1 MKKIRNG
8 NKYTELLQVTE
19 DGVTKSTTASV
30 KKLRAKNLSEFI
42 ESSSN
47 SVVKP
52 QSLTKDRNQPPPLP
66 YDTNDEIPIIF
77 VGKRMDKFTKG
88 KLSPDFVQRIM
99 ESYYHEREQ
108 GVPEDE
114 AALAELLA
122 KREFDEIEAT
132 DALKTT
138 KSIADGGAG
147 DVNSNSPTEFSTNET
162 LRRFNKDSHYH
173 SHTHRN
179 AEQDA
184 QAKKF
189 CVTTNLSSYLDLCVS
204 TGMLNRGLAT
214 VLNYRHRYKKVSS
227 TFLSIGL
234 YNILLHGFAGNGQLE
249 KVREILGILH
259 KDHIPLDH
267 QSYAA
272 VLETIGRVTE
282 TGTDVEDNHLTF
294 LRSHLATADAQG
306 ISLNDIVTKS
316 VFVRDQYATVLSVAR
331 ALQPTFEP
339 QFQPP
344 NVFYNNPLLTSLN
357 EHVHPADSPTD
368 PLFNRSSSRHFTET
382 SKRKNK
388 SFSRESLHAMMNE
401 QLQAELSGH
410 VTVRSIEKFPPVT
423 EAVLLYRQRLDELQE
438 LWKAQIC
445 AAFNRDLKTLQAQT
459 NSKMVRTINLLPY
472 LRAMDASQYAE
483 ILLREVRRL
492 GEGSETYSP
501 TVGQLYR
508 QLGLTVQQ
516 RYHLEQSRE
525 NGVQEKVVAVYDKY
539 LEYAVINRDGS
550 SAADNGRQIWQKLG
564 HRETATEGGASL
576 RWTETQ
582 WPQYVTI
589 GVGRFLYNILMRDLK
604 VDTNVTKGG
613 GGGGG
618 GSSKKISPHLSPA
631 FYTIYRNQARAVK
644 EEVKP
649 HPVLVKLFRESQQEH
664 LTFATSL
671 VPMLCPPLPW
681 TSPISGGYLVTRS
694 DLIRLPQHANQQ
706 LLRVQESPAESLYP
720 SFDSLNQLAAVPW
733 VVNQQILDVVLE
745 VFNND
750 GSDALDVPRPP
761 STLPRPQS
769 AAKLVKKQNPETSTE
784 NDGDEKQKHELT
796 GAEKMQLFREKLQH
810 SQKQAEMYSLWC
822 DCLYR
827 LSLANHFRDRIFWLP
842 HNMDFRGRVYPL
854 PPHLNHLGSDLA
866 RSMLLFQER
875 RPLGPDGYRWLK
887 LHCINLTGLKK
898 RSSVEERLEYAEEIF
913 ESILD
918 SAARPLT
925 GQMWWSKSDEPWQTL
940 ACCMEIARV
949 QREVDEGGRG
959 GGGGKTAADVLSN
972 FPIHQDGSCNGLQH
986 YAALGRDAA
995 GAFSVNLAPSPIPQ
1009 DVYSAVAALVD
1020 ETRARDAE
1028 RGEEV
1033 AKVLAG
1039 HVKRKVIKQTVM
1051 TTVYGV
1057 TRFGARLQI
1066 AKQLKN
1072 IGTFPPEFVWPAS
1085 TYLTSR
1091 TFESLGEM
1099 FTSTK
1104 EIQDWFT
1111 DCARLIATVC
1121 AQNVEWVTPL
1131 GLPVVQ
1137 PYNRFVKRTLP
1148 KSNAVQER
1156 FSVDTFERPNIVKQK
1171 NAFPPNFIHSLDS
1184 SHMML
1189 TSLHCERER
1198 MTFIS
1203 VHDCFW
1209 THAATVPVMNRVC
1222 REQFVALH
1230 EMPILEE
1237 LSRFLQDKYCF
1248 SER

>member
-1 MKKIRNG
+1 M
-8 NKYTELLQVTE
+8 T
-19 DGVTKSTTASV
+19 DGGISKHTTATV
-30 KKLRAKNLSEFI
+30 KQLRAKNLSEFI
-42 ESSSN
+42 SSS
-47 SVVKP
+47 S
-52 QSLTKDRNQPPPLP
+52 QSPQPPPNKRQQESSFH
-66 YDTNDEIPIIF
+66 DANDEIPIIF
-77 VGKRMDKFTKG
+77 VGKKMDQFTKG
-88 KLSPDFVQRIM
+88 KLSPEVVQRILLSYFQEK
-99 ESYYHEREQ
+99 ES
-108 GVPEDE
+108 GLAEDE
-114 AALAELLA
+114 AAVVIPGDKQNDLHDIEVLDGSELLPA
-122 KREFDEIEAT
+122 NKSNN
-132 DALKTT
+132 DA
-138 KSIADGGAG
+138 A
-147 DVNSNSPTEFSTNET
+147 STNET
-162 LRRFNKDSHYH
+162 LRRYKKDSQFH
-173 SHTHRN
+173 SQTHRS
-179 AEQDA
+179 AEVEA

-189 CVTTNLSSYLDLCVS
+189 CITANLSSYLDLCVS

-214 VLNYRHRYKKVSS
+214 VLNYRHRYKKISS
-227 TFLSIGL
+227 TFLSIHL

-249 KVREILGILH
+249 RVKEIIGILQ
-259 KDHIPLDH
+259 KDNIALDH

-272 VLETIGRVTE
+272 ILETIGRITE
-282 TGTDVEDNHLTF
+282 TGMDVEE
-294 LRSHLATADAQG
+294 SHLKFLKTQLAQAEESQN
-306 ISLNDIVTKS
+306 ITLNDILTKS
-316 VFVRDQYATVLSVAR
+316 VFVRDQYDVVLSIAR
-331 ALQPTFEP
+331 VIQPDFEP
-339 QFQPP
+339 RFQPP
-344 NVFYNNPLLTSLN
+344 NIFYNNPLLDNLN
-357 EHVHPADSPTD
+357 GQIHAPDSQTD
-368 PLFNRSSSRHFTET
+368 PVFHRRHGYKSRDFNRDQ
-382 SKRKNK
+382 
-388 SFSRESLHAMMNE
+388 LQAMTQE
-401 QLQAELSGH
+401 QLQVELSGH
-410 VTVRSIEKFPPVT
+410 VTVKSIEKFPPVT
-423 EAVLLYRQRLDELQE
+423 DTVLLYRQRLEELQE

-459 NSKMVRTINLLPY
+459 NSKMIRTINLLPY
-472 LRAMDASQYAE
+472 LKAMDANQYAE

-492 GEGSETYSP
+492 SEGSETYSP

-525 NGVQEKVVAVYDKY
+525 NGAQAKVTSVYEKY
-539 LEYAVINRDGS
+539 LDHAVLERN
-550 SAADNGRQIWQKLG
+550 AAASDNTRQIWQKVA
-564 HRETATEGGASL
+564 HRETNSGASL
-576 RWTETQ
+576 RWTETH

-604 VDTNVTKGG
+604 VDTNVTKPSGNH
-613 GGGGG
+613 
-618 GSSKKISPHLSPA
+618 KKAVAAHLSPA

-664 LTFATSL
+664 LTFATNL
-671 VPMLCPPLPW
+671 VPMLCPPQPW
-681 TSPISGGYLVTRS
+681 TTPINGGYLVTKS

-706 LLRVQESPAESLYP
+706 LQRVQESPVENLYP

-761 STLPRPQS
+761 STLVRPDG
-769 AAKLVKKQNPETSTE
+769 KVTTTKGLEGEEDVEKK
-784 NDGDEKQKHELT
+784 KELT
-796 GAEKMQLFREKLQH
+796 GTEKMQLFREKLQH

-827 LSLANHFRDRIFWLP
+827 LSLASHFRDRVFWLP

-866 RSMLLFQER
+866 RSMLLFHEK
-875 RPLGPDGYRWLK
+875 RPLGRDGFRWLK

-898 RSSVEERLEYAEEIF
+898 RSGVEDRLKYAEEIF
-913 ESILD
+913 DLILD
-918 SAARPLT
+918 SADNPLT
-925 GQMWWSKSDEPWQTL
+925 GKMWWSKSDEPWQTL
-940 ACCMEIARV
+940 ACCMEIAKVHRSK
-949 QREVDEGGRG
+949 EG
-959 GGGGKTAADVLSN
+959 VEEYQSN

-986 YAALGRDAA
+986 YAALGRDSA

-1020 ETRARDAE
+1020 EMRARDAAK
-1028 RGEEV
+1028 GEEV
-1033 AKVLAG
+1033 ARVLEG
-1039 HVKRKVIKQTVM
+1039 YVRRKVIKQTVM

-1072 IGTFPPEFVWPAS
+1072 IDEFPQQFVWPAS
-1085 TYLTSR
+1085 TYLTTK
-1091 TFESLGEM
+1091 TFESLREM

-1137 PYNRFVKRTLP
+1137 PYNRFAKRTLP
-1148 KSNAVQER
+1148 KSNEVQER

-1189 TSLHCERER
+1189 TSLHCEREG

-1209 THAATVPVMNRVC
+1209 THAATVPAMNRIT

-1230 EMPILEE
+1230 SQPILED
-1237 LSRFLQDKYCF
+1237 LSQFLQRKYCF
-1248 SER
+1248 SEK

>member
-1 MKKIRNG
+1 M
-8 NKYTELLQVTE
+8 
-19 DGVTKSTTASV
+19 

-42 ESSSN
+42 ESTGSAATTTT
-47 SVVKP
+47 KHRQ
-52 QSLTKDRNQPPPLP
+52 QSTLP

-77 VGKRMDKFTKG
+77 VGKNADKYTQG
-88 KLSPDFVQRIM
+88 KISPETVQRIL
-99 ESYYHEREQ
+99 ESYYHEKDQ
-108 GVPEDE
+108 GAPDDGDLVSSSHLSELEDP
-114 AALAELLA
+114 
-122 KREFDEIEAT
+122 KP
-132 DALKTT
+132 K
-138 KSIADGGAG
+138 
-147 DVNSNSPTEFSTNET
+147 EFSTDET
-162 LRRFNKDSHYH
+162 LRRFNKDSQYH
-173 SHTHRN
+173 SHTHRS
-179 AEQDA
+179 AEADA

-189 CVTTNLSSYLDLCVS
+189 CITTNLSSYLDLCVS

-214 VLNYRHRYKKVSS
+214 VLNYRHRYKKISS

-249 KVREILGILH
+249 KVKEIVAILQ

-267 QSYAA
+267 QSFAA
-272 VLETIGRVTE
+272 LLETIGRLTE
-282 TGTDVEDNHLTF
+282 TSTDIEEGHMKF
-294 LRSHLATADAQG
+294 LRAQMSLAQSLD

-316 VFVRDQYATVLSVAR
+316 IFVGDQYDTVLSVAR
-331 ALQPTFEP
+331 AIDPQFEP
-339 QFQPP
+339 HFQPP
-344 NVFYNNPLLTSLN
+344 NIFYNNQLLNGLN
-357 EHVHPADSPTD
+357 ENVHPADDPLCD
-368 PLFNRSSSRHFTET
+368 PLFTTRNHSHRRVQSDRISR
-382 SKRKNK
+382 
-388 SFSRESLHAMMNE
+388 E
-401 QLQAELSGH
+401 QLQAMMAEQLHVELGGH
-410 VTVRSIEKFPPVT
+410 VTVKSIEKFPPVT
-423 EAVLLYRQRLDELQE
+423 EQVLLYRQRLEELQE

-445 AAFNRDLKTLQAQT
+445 AAFSRDLKTLQAQT
-459 NSKMVRTINLLPY
+459 NSKMVHTINLLPY
-472 LRAMDASQYAE
+472 LKAMDPNQYAE
-483 ILLREVRRL
+483 ILLREVKRL

-516 RYHLEQSRE
+516 RYHLEQSRA
-525 NGVQEKVVAVYDKY
+525 NGVQQKVISVYEKY
-539 LEYAVINRDGS
+539 LDHAVVSR
-550 SAADNGRQIWQKLG
+550 SASVADNTRQIWQKLA
-564 HRETATEGGASL
+564 HRETANCGATL
-576 RWTETQ
+576 RWQETH

-604 VDTNVTKGG
+604 VDTTVMKHAAGG
-613 GGGGG
+613 AN
-618 GSSKKISPHLSPA
+618 SKRANPQLSPA

-649 HPVLVKLFRESQQEH
+649 HPVLVKLFRESQQET
-664 LTFATSL
+664 LTFATNL
-671 VPMLCPPLPW
+671 VPMVCPPQPW
-681 TSPISGGYLVTRS
+681 TTPISGGYLVTRS
-694 DLIRLPQHANQQ
+694 DLLRLPQHANQQ
-706 LLRVQESPAESLYP
+706 LQRVQESPLENLYP

-761 STLPRPQS
+761 STLQKPTSKATRL
-769 AAKLVKKQNPETSTE
+769 LVKAGEE
-784 NDGDEKQKHELT
+784 GGEQKRELT

-827 LSLANHFRDRIFWLP
+827 LSLANHFRERVFWLP

-866 RSMLLFQER
+866 RSMLLFHER
-875 RPLGPDGYRWLK
+875 KPLGSDGYRWLK

-898 RSSVEERLEYAEEIF
+898 RSSVEDRLRYAEEIF
-913 ESILD
+913 DLILD
-918 SAARPLT
+918 SAERPLD

-949 QREVDEGGRG
+949 HRAVQERG
-959 GGGGKTAADVLSN
+959 ERVETFLSN

-986 YAALGRDAA
+986 YAALGRDSA

-1009 DVYSAVAALVD
+1009 DVYSAVATLVD
-1020 ETRARDAE
+1020 EMRAKDSE
-1028 RGEEV
+1028 REEV
-1033 AKVLAG
+1033 ARVLEG
-1039 HVKRKVIKQTVM
+1039 YVRRKVIKQTVM

-1072 IGTFPPEFVWPAS
+1072 IDEFPADFVWPAS
-1085 TYLTSR
+1085 TYLTTK
-1091 TFESLGEM
+1091 TFESLREM

-1137 PYNRFVKRTLP
+1137 PYNRFAKKSLP

-1209 THAATVPVMNRVC
+1209 THAATVPVMSRVT

-1230 EMPILEE
+1230 SQPILED
-1237 LSRFLQDKYCF
+1237 LSQFLQKMYRF
-1248 SER
+1248 SEK